1 MADEPRGKL
10 AEPIAAA
17 RKAIKASPNDAR
29 AHAQLAG
36 HLKSAGDFEGAKR
49 HCQLAVAIDPTQ
61 VGAAI
66 DLGNILIREC
76 DYTGALAAF
85 GLAQIY
91 YPDEGLRVRMAMMVP
106 PITESRAQI
115 SLIVARLKRALNAL
129 TKTRLAI
136 SDPSRDA
143 AALFYLAY
151 YGVMDRTFYEQL
163 ANIHLKAC
171 PSLAQTA
178 PHVANP
184 MVQQNRGGKMGGR
197 IKVGFVS
204 RFLFDH
210 SIGRLNRGLI
220 AQLNRDIFHV
230 TVAVLPYVTD
240 AVTKEIVESADRAI
254 RVPLKLDEARKVLS
268 REELDVIV
276 YPEIGMDSFTYC
288 LAFARLA
295 SVQCATWGHPVTTG
309 IPNMDYFVSSADMEV
324 EGADAHYHETLV
336 RLKTFTSY
344 YVRPERA
351 ETPKGRADFGL
362 DRDAHYYLVAQYLF
376 KVHPDFDK
384 ILARILRGDSKG
396 RVLMVEGS
404 VPRWSRLLLARF
416 KKTIPDV
423 VKRIQF
429 ISRQNQKDFFDLMAH
444 VEVSLDIP
452 QFNGG
457 NTTIEALMV
466 GTPVVTMPVQLARG
480 RLCAAIHAHIG
491 VNDCVTG
498 SVDEYVDVAIRLGT
512 KPSYRKKV
520 SKKILE
526 NNYKLFNNAA
536 AIKEWER
543 FFLEACAAKGIQP
556 AEAVA

>member
-1 MADEPRGKL
+1 MADKPRGKL
-10 AEPIAAA
+10 AKDIEEA
-17 RKAIKASPNDAR
+17 RKALKERSGDAR
-29 AHAQLAG
+29 LHARLAG
-36 HLKSAGDFEGAKR
+36 LLKNAGDVEGAKR
-49 HCQLAVAIDPTQ
+49 HCQLAIAVDPAQ

-85 GLAQIY
+85 GLAQVY
-91 YPDEGLRVRMAMMVP
+91 RPDEGLRLRMALMMP
-106 PITESRAQI
+106 PITESRDQI
-115 SLIVARLKRALNAL
+115 ALIAARVKRALAAMSKSNLKIA
-129 TKTRLAI
+129 
-136 SDPSRDA
+136 DPSRDA

-163 ANIHLKAC
+163 ADIHLKAC

-184 MVQQNRGGKMGGR
+184 APKARSSKKDGR

-220 AQLNRDIFHV
+220 AKLDRKLFHV
-230 TVAVLPYVTD
+230 TVAAIPYVTD
-240 AVTKEIVESADRAI
+240 AVTKEIAESADRAI
-254 RVPLKLDEARKVLS
+254 RVPLKLDEAHKVLA

-309 IPNMDYFVSSADMEV
+309 IPNMDYFVSGDDMEI
-324 EGADAHYHETLV
+324 EGAEKHYRETLV

-344 YVRPERA
+344 YSEPERS

-362 DRDAHYYLVAQYLF
+362 DEDAHYYLVAQYLF
-376 KVHPDFDK
+376 KVHPDFDDV
-384 ILARILRGDSKG
+384 LARILRGDAKG
-396 RVLMVEGS
+396 RILMVEGS

-423 VKRIQF
+423 VERIQF
-429 ISRQNQKDFFDLMAH
+429 IDRQNQKDFFDLIACAD
-444 VEVSLDIP
+444 VSLDIP
-452 QFNGG
+452 HFNGG

-466 GTPVVTMPVQLARG
+466 GTPVVTMAVQMARG
-480 RLCAAIHAHIG
+480 RLCAAIHKYMG
-491 VNDCVTG
+491 VTDCVAD
-498 SVDEYVDVAIRLGT
+498 SVDKYVGLALRLGT
-512 KPSYRKKV
+512 RPSFRKKV
-520 SKKILE
+520 HKKILD
-526 NNYKLFNNAA
+526 NNHKLFNNDAA
-536 AIKEWER
+536 VKEWER
-543 FFLEACAAKGIQP
+543 FFLDACAAKGIQP
-556 AEAVA
+556 AEAAA

>member
-10 AEPIAAA
+10 ARQIEEAK
-17 RKAIKASPNDAR
+17 KA
-29 AHAQLAG
+29 
-36 HLKSAGDFEGAKR
+36 LKESAGDARLHARLAGLLKNAGDVEGAKR

-61 VGAAI
+61 TGAAI

-85 GLAQIY
+85 GLAQVY
-91 YPDEGLRVRMAMMVP
+91 RPDEALRLRMAVMMP
-106 PITESRAQI
+106 PITESRDQI
-115 SLIVARLKRALNAL
+115 ALIAARVKRALAAL
-129 TKTRLAI
+129 PKINLSIA
-136 SDPSRDA
+136 DPSRDA

-163 ANIHLKAC
+163 ADIHLGAC

-184 MVQQNRGGKMGGR
+184 GARQAGGR

-220 AQLNRDIFHV
+220 AQLDRKMFHV
-230 TVAVLPYVTD
+230 TVAVLPYVSD
-240 AVTKEIVESADRAI
+240 AVTKEIAASADRAI
-254 RVPLKLDEARKVLS
+254 RVPLKLDEARKVLA

-309 IPNMDYFVSSADMEV
+309 IPNMDYFVSGDAMEI
-324 EGADAHYHETLV
+324 EGSEAHYRETLV

-344 YVRPERA
+344 YAKPERA

-362 DRDAHYYLVAQYLF
+362 SENAHYYLVAQYLF
-376 KVHPDFDK
+376 KVHPDFDD
-384 ILARILRGDSKG
+384 ILARILRGDARG

-423 VKRIQF
+423 AERIQF
-429 ISRQNQKDFFDLMAH
+429 IARQSQKDFLDLIACAD
-444 VEVSLDIP
+444 VSLDIP
-452 QFNGG
+452 HFNGG

-480 RLCAAIHAHIG
+480 RLCAAIHAHMG
-491 VNDCVTG
+491 VEDCVAG
-498 SVDEYVDVAIRLGT
+498 SVDEYVDVALRLGT
-512 KPSYRKKV
+512 KPSFRKKV
-520 SKKILE
+520 RKKILA
-526 NNYKLFNNAA
+526 NNHKLFNNDAA
-536 AIKEWER
+536 VKEWER
-543 FFLEACAAKGIQP
+543 FFLEASAAKGIQP
-556 AEAVA
+556 ARAVA